1 MSTTLQQQPYDNVL
15 KSLFEGHEQE
25 MLPVFLKDA
34 KFVEALNVEVLRTP
48 LRVDRVY
55 KIEYEDTDAVL
66 DLEFESGG
74 DGKIA
79 SRLLSYHAYHLDKF
93 DLPVFTV
100 VVYLFPTSLAQSPF
114 EEKCGKKKILKF
126 YFRQLSLWKLNANY
140 FVRRHIVS
148 MYALL
153 PTMQGANR
161 DMLLSAIDELAKYY
175 VGNDVQLAHHLKWLG
190 VMLRRS
196 ETIPLDDKESVQERL
211 DMWNSLLEQDEYLQ
225 KFIARRAEKKAE
237 EIAEKKVEKAVG
249 KAQEQG
255 IQQGMQQGMQQG
267 IEKGKALGETEG
279 ELKASRSFV
288 LDIVAAR
295 FPSLTEMAKRRV
307 QKIDKPANL
316 RQIATGIAVAPD
328 EKTALQ
334 ALMSDVG

>member
-1 MSTTLQQQPYDNVL
+1 MEV
-15 KSLFEGHEQE
+15 
-25 MLPVFLKDA
+25 
-34 KFVEALNVEVLRTP
+34 LNVEVLRAP

-55 KIEYEDTDAVL
+55 KIKYEDEDAIL

-79 SRLLSYHAYHLDKF
+79 SRLLSYHAYYLDKF

-100 VVYLFPTSLAQSPF
+100 VVYLFPASIAQSPF
-114 EEKCGKKKILKF
+114 EEKCGKKKLLKF
-126 YFRQLSLWKLNANY
+126 YFRQLCLWKLNANY

-153 PTMQGANR
+153 PTMQGVNQ
-161 DMLLSAIDELAKYY
+161 DILLAAIDELSEYY
-175 VGNDVQLAHHLKWLG
+175 AGNEVQLAHHLKWLG

-196 ETIPLDDKESVQERL
+196 ETVSMDDKEPVQERL
-211 DMWNSLLEQDEYLQ
+211 DMWDNLLEQDEYLQ
-225 KFIARRAEKKAE
+225 KFIDRKAEKKAEEIAEKKAE
-237 EIAEKKVEKAVG
+237 EIAEKKVG
-249 KAQEQG
+249 KAEEK
-255 IQQGMQQGMQQG
+255 GMQQG
-267 IEKGKALGETEG
+267 IEKGKVMGETEG

-288 LDIVAAR
+288 LDIVAMR

-316 RQIATGIAVAPD
+316 RQIATGIAIAPD

-334 ALMSDVG
+334 VLMSEAA